1 MSLPH
6 QVFIGCPFSKDIRN
20 NYDKLKKQV
29 ESTTPLSL
37 VLADTVGVSSSDYL
51 LTHITTLIRD
61 SSACIF
67 DATGSNP
74 NVALEIGIAHTVP
87 VNFII
92 TLKTRK
98 TSSRRSTVAEEK
110 HAKEARSI
118 ISDLQGKNRIEYKL
132 YDALQTQLIERF
144 LNNLPYMKRWRAFER
159 ANRKLAPLLLP
170 VFQDIRES
178 GRTTKSRLEQQLAGT
193 GFGAYNALNSLRSA
207 KLVRVLQGSKGGI
220 LYPAT

>member
-1 MSLPH
+1 MALPH

-20 NYDKLKKQV
+20 NYDKLKKHV
-29 ESTTPLSL
+29 ESISPLSL

-51 LTHITTLIRD
+51 LTHITDLIRD
-61 SSACIF
+61 SAACIF

-98 TSSRRSTVAEEK
+98 ASSRSTVSEERS
-110 HAKEARSI
+110 AKEARSI
-118 ISDLQGKNRIEYKL
+118 ISDLQGKNRIEYKV
-132 YDALQTQLIERF
+132 YDSLQTQLIDRF
-144 LNNLPYMKRWRAFER
+144 LNNLPYMKRWRDFEKK
-159 ANRKLAPLLLP
+159 NKKLAPLLLP
-170 VFQDIRES
+170 LFQDIRES
-178 GRTTKSRLEQQLAGT
+178 GRTTKSRLDQQLAGT
-193 GFGAYNALNSLRSA
+193 GFGSYNALNALRAA

-220 LYPAT
+220 MFPTS

>member
-1 MSLPH
+1 MSLP
-6 QVFIGCPFSKDIRN
+6 QQIFIGCPFSKDIRN
-20 NYDKLKKQV
+20 NYDKLKKHI
-29 ESTTPLSL
+29 ESITPLSL

-51 LTHITTLIRD
+51 LTHITDLIRD

-98 TSSRRSTVAEEK
+98 TPRRSTTAEEK
-110 HAKEARSI
+110 SAKEARSI
-118 ISDLQGKNRIEYKL
+118 ISDLQGKNRIEYKQ
-132 YDALQTQLIERF
+132 YDSLQNQLIERF
-144 LNNLPYMKRWRAFER
+144 INNLPYMKRWREFER
-159 ANRKLAPLLLP
+159 KNKKLAPLLLP
-170 VFQDIRES
+170 IFQDIRGS
-178 GRTTKSRLEQQLAGT
+178 GRTTKSRLDQQLYGT
-193 GFGAYNALNSLRSA
+193 GFGPYNALNALRAA

-220 LYPAT
+220 LYPAA

>member
-6 QVFIGCPFSKDIRN
+6 QVFIGCPFSKDIRH
-20 NYDKLKKQV
+20 NYDKLKKHI
-29 ESTTPLSL
+29 EATTPLSL

-61 SSACIF
+61 SAACIF

-98 TSSRRSTVAEEK
+98 APSRSTTAEEK
-110 HAKEARSI
+110 IAKEARSI
-118 ISDLQGKNRIEYKL
+118 ISDLQGKNRIEYKQ
-132 YDALQTQLIERF
+132 YDSLQTQLVERF
-144 LNNLPYMKRWRAFER
+144 INNLPYMKRWREFER
-159 ANRKLAPLLLP
+159 KNKKLAPLLLP
-170 VFQDIRES
+170 IFQDIRES
-178 GRTTKSRLEQQLAGT
+178 GRTTKSRLDQQLNGT
-193 GFGAYNALNSLRSA
+193 GFGSYNALNSLRAA

-220 LYPAT
+220 LYPAS